1 MNFLRG
7 AVTTC
12 GLLIA
17 GCSTTPPLRSSEYVR
32 VSDTG
37 VLPPPS
43 AADLAAP
50 GQPYVVMPFDRL
62 QIEVYG
68 VDELARTVQADAA
81 GKISF
86 PLVGEIQAGG
96 QTPIQVAQE
105 IERRLAGRYVR
116 NPQVTVNVEDS
127 QMRVVTVDGEVTTPG
142 LYPIVGRMTLM
153 QAIARAQG
161 ATEFARLNHVVL
173 FRTVGGQRLAALYDL
188 RSIRSGIYRDPE
200 IYPQDV
206 IVVGESRARRLFRDV
221 IQGSTLLT
229 TPIIALIN
237 G

>member
-1 MNFLRG
+1 M
-7 AVTTC
+7 
-12 GLLIA
+12 
-17 GCSTTPPLRSSEYVR
+17 
-32 VSDTG
+32 
-37 VLPPPS
+37 LPPPS

>member
-1 MNFLRG
+1 M
-7 AVTTC
+7 
-12 GLLIA
+12 
-17 GCSTTPPLRSSEYVR
+17 
-32 VSDTG
+32 
-37 VLPPPS
+37 LPPPS

-68 VDELARTVQADAA
+68 VDELARTGQADAA

-116 NPQVTVNVEDS
+116 NPQVTVNVEDG